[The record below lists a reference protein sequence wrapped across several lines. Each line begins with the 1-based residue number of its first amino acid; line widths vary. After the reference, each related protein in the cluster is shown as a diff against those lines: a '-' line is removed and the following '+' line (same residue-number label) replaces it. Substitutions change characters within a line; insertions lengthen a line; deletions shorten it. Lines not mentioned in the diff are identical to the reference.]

1 MPPMKVA
8 LLGAAGTGKTSLTRA
23 LTQALADPS
32 AAPDDW
38 QISDESPLQRLLQAL
53 ASAHPALDLNTAL
66 KLDTPEWVQVLK
78 VQRSFD
84 YSLLLALDV
93 GPANVNTD
101 NAAVAQRLQMDALLR
116 RTLVQA
122 QIPFQ
127 VIYGQ
132 GEERLAQALSALKR
146 SPAVREARRKPWVWA
161 CDKCS
166 DPACEHRLLSDLLA
180 SRQT

>member
-1 MPPMKVA
+1 MKVA
-8 LLGAAGTGKTSLTRA
+8 LLGAAGTGKTSLARA
-23 LTQALADPS
+23 LTQALAHSS

-38 QISDESPLQRLLQAL
+38 QISDESPLQRLLQGL
-53 ASAHPALDLNTAL
+53 ASAHPTLDLTTAL
-66 KLDTPEWVQVLK
+66 KLDTPEWVQALE
-78 VQRSFD
+78 VQRGFD
-84 YSLLLALDV
+84 YALLLALDV
-93 GPANVNTD
+93 RPTNVNAESD
-101 NAAVAQRLQMDALLR
+101 AVARRLQMDALLR
-116 RTLVQA
+116 QTLVQA